1 MPFENLVFRP
11 QSRGGQIP
19 PPATAT
25 ATATAQPQPQPQP
38 QPPPLAVAVA
48 VAAAAAV
55 AMGDLAP
62 LGIEVEKQGFRT
74 AWLITG
80 QKFP

>member
-19 PPATAT
+19 
-25 ATATAQPQPQPQP
+25 QPQPQPQA
-38 QPPPLAVAVA
+38 LAVAVA
-48 VAAAAAV
+48 VA
-55 AMGDLAP
+55 GGEFGP
-62 LGIEVEKQGFRT
+62 RGIEVEKQGFRT
-74 AWLITG
+74 AWLIKG